1 MSKIAQLKPGVHYS
15 NEDIFETFLCSPQGG
30 MRRSKRTNT
39 LVLIANHAYSI
50 YKDRWNDGVLNY
62 TGMGKKGNQVLDG
75 NQNITLFESN
85 NNGVEVHLFEIFN
98 SRIYTYKGQVQLAD
112 KPFIE
117 KQDDFDGWSR
127 DVWVFPLKLIDS
139 TTIDTN
145 DKEQEN
151 SIEVDEVSEVNL
163 KSISLE
169 FFVEKYDVLVR
180 VRNSIVAEATNSD
193 LGTLGTLHDFISSN
207 ELRENLLKMPNFGKT
222 SLINLKDCINELI
235 ENERLLKEFAN
246 ICNNTSESLDTS
258 ESLKDLTSIE
268 EMLEYEISNL
278 GNKEKAILK
287 SRNLHKPILTLEA
300 IGKTIGVTRERVRQ
314 INSKSLRKIR
324 YSLTYKKYNKKDLAY
339 YFKEELDNFF
349 FSENSFISLKTAK
362 ECLKTE
368 PEPTSIQLFIQ
379 IMSNNLNNFLHEYYF
394 YSDRYLG
401 WYVNKDELEINRID
415 FQEYPNNVNLNEVIL
430 KSNWP
435 INFDNVVSSMMEPQ
449 EVVRDKI
456 LKHSNYY
463 LKKVGEI
470 TVIKLHKISIKDM
483 LRYILRK
490 HGDEMTL
497 YEVQKQCKKLFD
509 RKLTISNIGSR
520 LGEMPDALI
529 VDRGKYNLYENL
541 SISDNLISD
550 IRNFVESFLFRNQ
563 QYISSKIICKKILDE
578 SLCESTLLNG
588 YSLLGILQDDENN
601 RFDCKR
607 GLMIGLNTAN
617 FNAEK
622 KDQIDEVIQLLED
635 KVSLSTN
642 QIVFH
647 LSEHREV
654 LNMTI
659 ENILKENADIFHKT
673 NGNKWKL
680 IHENTSSSEVI
691 DNSPKLDELIRIAKE
706 RKIQKNI
713 NS

>member
-75 NQNITLFESN
+75 NQNITLFESD
-85 NNGVEVHLFEIFN
+85 NNGIEVHLFEVF
-98 SRIYTYKGQVQLAD
+98 SSTRIYTYKGQVQLAD

-258 ESLKDLTSIE
+258 ESLKDLNSIE

-300 IGKTIGVTRERVRQ
+300 IGKTIGLTRERVRQ

-379 IMSNNLNNFLHEYYF
+379 IMSNNLNNFLNVYYMF
-394 YSDRYLG
+394 NENYNG
-401 WYVNKDELEINRID
+401 WFIDEEHDIKRLIKDDASGLDLE
-415 FQEYPNNVNLNEVIL
+415 EALL
-430 KSNWP
+430 KSGWP
-435 INFDNVVSSMMEPQ
+435 IKLSSIAENMGLPEEVALDAVLLSKKLKIYKIDNEIFIKYKKLTSSTAVRLALGNFQDGANFIELQ
-449 EVVRDKI
+449 QF
-456 LKHSNYY
+456 
-463 LKKVGEI
+463 
-470 TVIKLHKISIKDM
+470 IKDA
-483 LRYILRK
+483 
-490 HGDEMTL
+490 
-497 YEVQKQCKKLFD
+497 F
-509 RKLTISNIGSR
+509 
-520 LGEMPDALI
+520 
-529 VDRGKYNLYENL
+529 NLNL
-541 SISDNLISD
+541 SIRSVSANLDYMSDSVMIERAQYSKYILFDNLNLDEEKVDSIKQFTINYLMKRQEFISAAIIFKNLLKD
-550 IRNFVESFLFRNQ
+550 NNSFTSNPLMSSYVLYEICKVDNRFINGRGAMLGLNNDEFKGEFTPLMQ
-563 QYISSKIICKKILDE
+563 EYVNLMIKFSRPLTVSEIIKELSSKRD
-578 SLCESTLLNG
+578 LLEAAVYTQLNNDTHNVFVRIGNG
-588 YSLLGILQDDENN
+588 FYLKDIKNIPINN
-601 RFDCKR
+601 RNELWELEFD
-607 GLMIGLNTAN
+607 
-617 FNAEK
+617 
-622 KDQIDEVIQLLED
+622 
-635 KVSLSTN
+635 
-642 QIVFH
+642 
-647 LSEHREV
+647 
-654 LNMTI
+654 
-659 ENILKENADIFHKT
+659 DI
-673 NGNKWKL
+673 
-680 IHENTSSSEVI
+680 
-691 DNSPKLDELIRIAKE
+691 
-706 RKIQKNI
+706 
-713 NS
+713 

>member
-258 ESLKDLTSIE
+258 ESLKDLNSIE

-300 IGKTIGVTRERVRQ
+300 IGKTIGLTRERVRQ

-379 IMSNNLNNFLHEYYF
+379 IMSNNLNNFLNVYYMF
-394 YSDRYLG
+394 NENYNG
-401 WYVNKDELEINRID
+401 WFIDEEHDIKRLIKDDASGLDLE
-415 FQEYPNNVNLNEVIL
+415 EALL
-430 KSNWP
+430 KSGWP
-435 INFDNVVSSMMEPQ
+435 IKLSSIAENMGLPE
-449 EVVRDKI
+449 EVALDAV
-456 LKHSNYY
+456 LLS
-463 LKKVGEI
+463 
-470 TVIKLHKISIKDM
+470 
-483 LRYILRK
+483 
-490 HGDEMTL
+490 
-497 YEVQKQCKKLFD
+497 KKLKIYKIDNEIFIKYK
-509 RKLTISNIGSR
+509 KLTSSTAVR
-520 LGEMPDALI
+520 LALGNFQDGANFI
-529 VDRGKYNLYENL
+529 ELQQFIKEAFNLNL
-541 SISDNLISD
+541 SIRSVSANLDYISDSVMIERAQYSKYILFDNLNLDEEKVDSIKQFTINYLMKRQEFISAAIIFKNLLKD
-550 IRNFVESFLFRNQ
+550 NNSFTSNPLMSSYVLYEICKVDNRFINGRGAMLGLNNDEFKGEFTPLMQ
-563 QYISSKIICKKILDE
+563 EYVNLMIKFSRPLTVSEIIKELSSKRD
-578 SLCESTLLNG
+578 LLEAAVYTQLNNDTHNVFVRIGNG
-588 YSLLGILQDDENN
+588 FYLKDIKNIPINN
-601 RFDCKR
+601 RNELWELEFD
-607 GLMIGLNTAN
+607 
-617 FNAEK
+617 
-622 KDQIDEVIQLLED
+622 
-635 KVSLSTN
+635 
-642 QIVFH
+642 
-647 LSEHREV
+647 
-654 LNMTI
+654 
-659 ENILKENADIFHKT
+659 DI
-673 NGNKWKL
+673 
-680 IHENTSSSEVI
+680 
-691 DNSPKLDELIRIAKE
+691 
-706 RKIQKNI
+706 
-713 NS
+713 

>member
-1 MSKIAQLKPGVHYS
+1 LSKIAQLKPGVHYS

-258 ESLKDLTSIE
+258 ESLKDLNSIE

-300 IGKTIGVTRERVRQ
+300 IGKTIGLTRERVRQ

-379 IMSNNLNNFLHEYYF
+379 IMSNNLNNFLNVYYMF
-394 YSDRYLG
+394 NENYNG
-401 WYVNKDELEINRID
+401 WFIDEEHDIKRLIKDDASGLDLE
-415 FQEYPNNVNLNEVIL
+415 EALL
-430 KSNWP
+430 KSGWP
-435 INFDNVVSSMMEPQ
+435 IKLSSIAENMGLPE
-449 EVVRDKI
+449 EVALDAV
-456 LKHSNYY
+456 LLS
-463 LKKVGEI
+463 
-470 TVIKLHKISIKDM
+470 
-483 LRYILRK
+483 
-490 HGDEMTL
+490 
-497 YEVQKQCKKLFD
+497 KKLKIYKIDNEIFIKYK
-509 RKLTISNIGSR
+509 KLTSSTAVR
-520 LGEMPDALI
+520 LALGNFQDGANFI
-529 VDRGKYNLYENL
+529 ELQQFIKEAFNLNL
-541 SISDNLISD
+541 SIRSVSANLDYISDSVMIERAQYSKYILFDNLNLDEEKVDSIKQFTINYLMKRQEFISAAIIFKNLLKD
-550 IRNFVESFLFRNQ
+550 NNSFTSNPLMSSYVLYEICKVDNRFINGRGAMLGLNNDEFKGEFTPLMQ
-563 QYISSKIICKKILDE
+563 EYVNLMIKFSRPLTVSEIIKELSSKRD
-578 SLCESTLLNG
+578 LLEAAVYTQLNNDTHNVFVRIGNG
-588 YSLLGILQDDENN
+588 FYLKDIKNIPINN
-601 RFDCKR
+601 RNELWELEFD
-607 GLMIGLNTAN
+607 
-617 FNAEK
+617 
-622 KDQIDEVIQLLED
+622 
-635 KVSLSTN
+635 
-642 QIVFH
+642 
-647 LSEHREV
+647 
-654 LNMTI
+654 
-659 ENILKENADIFHKT
+659 DI
-673 NGNKWKL
+673 
-680 IHENTSSSEVI
+680 
-691 DNSPKLDELIRIAKE
+691 
-706 RKIQKNI
+706 
-713 NS
+713 

>member
-258 ESLKDLTSIE
+258 ESLKDLNSIE

-314 INSKSLRKIR
+314 INSKCLRKIR
-324 YSLTYKKYNKKDLAY
+324 RSLLSKYNEKELAY
-339 YFKEELDNFF
+339 YFKEKLDDFF

-362 ECLKTE
+362 VCLKSE

-379 IMSNNLNNFLHEYYF
+379 IMSNNLNNFLNVYYMF
-394 YSDRYLG
+394 NENYNG
-401 WYVNKDELEINRID
+401 WFIDEEHDIKRLIKDDASGLDLE
-415 FQEYPNNVNLNEVIL
+415 EALL
-430 KSNWP
+430 KSGWP
-435 INFDNVVSSMMEPQ
+435 IKLSSIAENMGLPE
-449 EVVRDKI
+449 EVALDAV
-456 LKHSNYY
+456 LLS
-463 LKKVGEI
+463 
-470 TVIKLHKISIKDM
+470 
-483 LRYILRK
+483 
-490 HGDEMTL
+490 
-497 YEVQKQCKKLFD
+497 KKLKIYKIDNEIFIKYK
-509 RKLTISNIGSR
+509 KLTSSTAVR
-520 LGEMPDALI
+520 LALGNFQDGANFI
-529 VDRGKYNLYENL
+529 ELQQFIKEAFNLNL
-541 SISDNLISD
+541 SIRSVSANLDYISDSVMIERAQYSKYILFDNLNLDEEKVDSIKQFTINYLMKRQEFISAAIIFKNLLKD
-550 IRNFVESFLFRNQ
+550 NNSFTSNPLMSSYVLYEICKVDNRFINGRGAMLGLNNDEFKGEFTPLMQ
-563 QYISSKIICKKILDE
+563 EYVNLMIKFSRPLTVSEIIKELSSKRD
-578 SLCESTLLNG
+578 LLEAAVYTQLNNDTHNVFVRIGNG
-588 YSLLGILQDDENN
+588 FYLKDIKNIPINN
-601 RFDCKR
+601 RNELWELEFD
-607 GLMIGLNTAN
+607 
-617 FNAEK
+617 
-622 KDQIDEVIQLLED
+622 
-635 KVSLSTN
+635 
-642 QIVFH
+642 
-647 LSEHREV
+647 
-654 LNMTI
+654 
-659 ENILKENADIFHKT
+659 DI
-673 NGNKWKL
+673 
-680 IHENTSSSEVI
+680 
-691 DNSPKLDELIRIAKE
+691 
-706 RKIQKNI
+706 
-713 NS
+713 